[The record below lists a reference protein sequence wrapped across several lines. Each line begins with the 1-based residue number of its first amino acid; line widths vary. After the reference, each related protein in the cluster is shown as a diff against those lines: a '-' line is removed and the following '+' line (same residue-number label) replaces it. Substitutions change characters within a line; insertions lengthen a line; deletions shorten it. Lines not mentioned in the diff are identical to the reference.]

1 MWNPDVYLAF
11 ADHRGRPFYDLLSR
25 VGAESPRRVVD
36 LGCGPGNLTVTLS
49 DRWPDAVVEAVDS
62 SQEMVDAARG
72 RGLDA
77 RLGEVEA
84 WTPEPDT
91 DVVLSNAALQWVPR
105 HRELL
110 VRWAGQLSTGAWI
123 AVQMPGNFDAPSH
136 AAVRELASSPKWID
150 ALRDIPFRVGKV
162 VDSAADYAAMLADA
176 GCVVDTWETTYV
188 HELTGEHPVLNWIT
202 GTALTPVKETLS
214 DQDWQQFRLELIP
227 MLDARYPARP
237 DGRTFF
243 PFRRIFVVARV
254 N

>member
-11 ADHRGRPFYDLLSR
+11 ADHRGRPFHDLLSR

-36 LGCGPGNLTVTLS
+36 LGCGPGNLTVTLAE
-49 DRWPDAVVEAVDS
+49 RWPDAVIEAVDS
-62 SQEMVDAARG
+62 SQEMVDAARA

-77 RLGEVEA
+77 HLGELEA
-84 WTPEPDT
+84 WTPRPDT

-110 VRWAGQLSTGAWI
+110 VEWARQLDTGAWI

-150 ALRDIPFRVGKV
+150 ALRDIPFRVGKI
-162 VDSAADYAAMLADA
+162 VDPAEDYAAMLADA

-188 HELTGEHPVLNWIT
+188 HELAGEHPVLNWIT
-202 GTALTPVKETLS
+202 GTALTPVKDILAEE
-214 DQDWQQFRLELIP
+214 DWQEFRLELIP
-227 MLDARYPARP
+227 MLDERYPARP

-254 N
+254 A